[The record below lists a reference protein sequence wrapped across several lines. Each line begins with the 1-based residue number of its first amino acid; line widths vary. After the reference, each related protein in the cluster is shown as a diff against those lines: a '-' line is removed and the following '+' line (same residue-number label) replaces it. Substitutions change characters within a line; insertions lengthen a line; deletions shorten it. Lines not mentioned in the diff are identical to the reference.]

1 MSIGN
6 IRHVRSSIIVC
17 LDILAALA
25 IFSTIYYLRLKELPN
40 YQSINLWLIVFT
52 FILTLFLS
60 GTYFRQRSSDLPAL
74 PIRTF
79 FVCLLGGAVCILWV
93 YLLGPNAFNKYFGRG
108 VLPFGTVFLGIV
120 ATGTRFAINRLYHIQ
135 EKGISLLYLGYSKSA
150 AAFLQELSVH
160 AEVRSIT
167 IASDKKE
174 AAENSQKILG
184 RVKIMPLK
192 SANKLL
198 EKNWSTI
205 IIDPEHQPDS
215 KTTNKLI
222 RTRLTGTP
230 ILSLADYYEKN
241 WFMVPVQHIKDE
253 WFIQTQG
260 FSMRPNAVSQRIKR
274 AIDVFLA
281 FVLLI
286 CASPII
292 LLCCVLIK
300 LSSRGPVF
308 FSQERV
314 GMQGKAFVIHKL
326 RTMKANAEPNG
337 AQWAKS
343 NDPRITFVGN
353 FLRKS
358 RLDELP
364 QCWNVLKGEMSFVG
378 PRPERPEFTQKLSK
392 VIPYYDLRHMV
403 KPGIT
408 GWAQVIFPYGAS
420 EKDALKKLQYELFY
434 IKNRSLLLDLNIMI
448 RTSFTVF
455 QRGGR

>member
-1 MSIGN
+1 MAMGN

-17 LDILAALA
+17 LDIFAAIA
-25 IFSTIYYLRLKELPN
+25 IFSSIYYLRLKELPN
-40 YQSINLWLIVFT
+40 YQSINLWLIVVT

-60 GTYFRQRSSDLPAL
+60 GTYFRERSSDLPAL

-120 ATGTRFAINRLYHIQ
+120 ATGTRFVINRLYHIQ
-135 EKGISLLYLGYSKSA
+135 EKGTSLLYLGYSESVN
-150 AAFLQELSVH
+150 AFLRELKVH
-160 AEVRSIT
+160 AEIRSIT
-167 IASDKKE
+167 IVSDEKE
-174 AAENSQKILG
+174 IAANNKESHG
-184 RVKIMPLK
+184 RVHLRPIKDI
-192 SANKLL
+192 NKLL
-198 EKNWSTI
+198 KENWPTI
-205 IIDPEHQPDS
+205 IVDPEHKPS
-215 KTTNKLI
+215 TATANKLI
-222 RTRLTGTP
+222 RTRLNGTP

-241 WFMVPVQHIKDE
+241 WFMVPVHHIKDE
-253 WFIQTQG
+253 WFLQTQG

-274 AIDVFLA
+274 IIDVLLA
-281 FVLLI
+281 FILLV
-286 CASPII
+286 CSFPIV

-300 LSSRGPVF
+300 LTSRGPVF
-308 FSQERV
+308 FNQERV
-314 GMQGKAFVIHKL
+314 GMQGKVFVIHKL
-326 RTMKANAEPNG
+326 RTMKVNAEPDG

-343 NDPRITFVGN
+343 NDPRVTYVGS

-392 VIPYYDLRHMV
+392 VIPYYDLRHMI

-420 EKDALKKLQYELFY
+420 EKDSLKKLQYELYY

-448 RTSFTVF
+448 RTSFTIF
-455 QRGGR
+455 QRSGR